1 MRVPLDQSGWPSS
14 DPEVFIDLRE
24 DNLNP
29 DGAIIDRSGNLWSAQ
44 WGASRVAQYDRN
56 GRFVSELTFDAKQI
70 SCPAMGGKNMST
82 LFATSAFV
90 DLDNAS
96 PNDGKTFFIEVDCVG
111 QEEHQVKL

>member
-1 MRVPLDQSGWPSS
+1 MIAL
-14 DPEVFIDLRE
+14 
-24 DNLNP
+24 
-29 DGAIIDRSGNLWSAQ
+29 AIFGPAQ

-56 GRFVSELTFDAKQI
+56 GRFVSELKFDAKQI
-70 SCPAMGGKNMST
+70 SCPALGGKNMST

-96 PNDGKTFFIEVDCVG
+96 PNDGKTFLIEVDCVG